1 MPMLSLVAL
10 LLGQPFETIEIGE
23 PGPSFACTAAAL
35 SRTERMICVDPYLG
49 ALDLGVARFYASAR
63 HGGRTGRIER
73 EQRAWLRTRD
83 SCADRAC
90 LRAAFEGRLWE
101 LSAATGRDLPR
112 YRDEDAD
119 ASLVITGLGRGWYA
133 FGAIGWWH
141 GPTINSATA
150 SGVFLLQLGDHGEVA
165 AATPEDCAFTFE
177 RLPRDRWRLTAHP
190 PEAGGTC
197 GGMNATVEGTYARA
211 R

>member
-1 MPMLSLVAL
+1 MLSLAAL
-10 LLGQPFETIEIGE
+10 LLGQALTTIEIGE

-35 SRTERMICVDPYLG
+35 SRVERMICVSPYLG

-63 HGGRTGRIER
+63 HAPRAGRIER

-83 SCADRAC
+83 SCADPAC
-90 LRAAFEGRLWE
+90 LRNLLEDRLWE

-112 YRDEDAD
+112 YRDEDGD
-119 ASLVITGLGRGWYA
+119 ASMVVADLGRGWYA
-133 FGAIGWWH
+133 FGALGWWH

-150 SGVFLLQLGDHGEVA
+150 AGAFRLDSGRGEVE
-165 AATPEDCAFTFE
+165 AATEESCAFTLE
-177 RLPRDRWRLTAHP
+177 RLPRDRWRLTAHEP
-190 PEAGGTC
+190 QAGGAC
-197 GGMNATVEGTYARA
+197 GGMNATVEGTYVRE

>member
-1 MPMLSLVAL
+1 
-10 LLGQPFETIEIGE
+10 
-23 PGPSFACTAAAL
+23 
-35 SRTERMICVDPYLG
+35 MICSNPYLG

-63 HGGRTGRIER
+63 HGPRAARIER

-90 LRAAFEGRLWE
+90 LRAALEDRLWE

-119 ASLVITGLGRGWYA
+119 ASLVVADLGRGWYA
-133 FGAIGWWH
+133 FGALGWWH
-141 GPTINSATA
+141 GPTVNSATA
-150 SGVFLLQLGDHGEVA
+150 AGAFRLDSGRGEVA
-165 AATPEDCAFTFE
+165 AATDEDCAFTLE
-177 RLPRDRWRLTAHP
+177 RLPRNRWRLTARP
-190 PEAGGTC
+190 SEAGGSC
-197 GGMNATVEGTYARA
+197 GGMNATVEGTYVRE